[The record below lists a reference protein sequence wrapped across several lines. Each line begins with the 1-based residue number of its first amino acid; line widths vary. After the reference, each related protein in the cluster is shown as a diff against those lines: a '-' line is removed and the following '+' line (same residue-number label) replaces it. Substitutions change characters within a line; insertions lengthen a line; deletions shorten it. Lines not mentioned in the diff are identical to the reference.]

1 MNKNKEM
8 KKIIKLEDV
17 LIKLG
22 FQKQESGYVYDFG
35 NCELKAIPSTTR
47 FLVECITFL
56 GLTNAGAF
64 SQLIDFDLPDTVDS
78 QEQGEALIAY
88 NLRDVNL
95 KIKPDWLDA
104 HIKYNNLLPWN
115 MTK

>member
-1 MNKNKEM
+1 MEKL
-8 KKIIKLEDV
+8 IKLEDV

-22 FQKQESGYVYDFG
+22 FKNQESGYVYDFG

-56 GLTNAGAF
+56 GLTNEGAF
-64 SQLIDFDLPDTVDS
+64 SQLIDFDLPEAVVS

-88 NLRDVNL
+88 NLRGVNL
-95 KIKPDWLDA
+95 EIKPDWLDA
-104 HIKYNNLLPWN
+104 HIKYHNFLPWN

>member
-22 FQKQESGYVYDFG
+22 FQNQESGYVYDFG
-35 NCELKAIPSTTR
+35 NCELKAIPSSTR

-64 SQLIDFDLPDTVDS
+64 SQLIDFDLPDTVVC

-88 NLRDVNL
+88 NLRDVNF
-95 KIKPDWLDA
+95 KNQTRLD
-104 HIKYNNLLPWN
+104 
-115 MTK
+115 